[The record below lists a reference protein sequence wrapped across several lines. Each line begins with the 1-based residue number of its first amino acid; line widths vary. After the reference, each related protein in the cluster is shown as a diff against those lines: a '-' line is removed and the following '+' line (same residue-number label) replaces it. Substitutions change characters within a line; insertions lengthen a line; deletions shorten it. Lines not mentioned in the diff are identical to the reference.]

1 MSTTTLPLSG
11 LSRLAAAS
19 STGPGDADAG
29 FARLAAGETA
39 AAAAAAAELYD
50 RFGDELYGL
59 ALWICGS
66 APDAADVVQDV
77 FLRLMRSRA
86 RLGAVRNARAYLLRM
101 TRSAASDLYR
111 RRRVAHEPLDERLL
125 SPVVS
130 DPVAGLEAQ
139 RLSRWLAK
147 LPPRQRSAIYL
158 RYFSEL
164 SYAEIGRVTGVPTF
178 TAASRCRLALRRL
191 RRWLEEGEDR

>member
-1 MSTTTLPLSG
+1 MMSTTTLSLSG
-11 LSRLAAAS
+11 PCGLAS
-19 STGPGDADAG
+19 SSASSAG
-29 FARLAAGETA
+29 EAEDCLGRLAAGED
-39 AAAAAAAELYD
+39 AAAAELYD

-66 APDAADVVQDV
+66 APDAADVVQEV

-86 RLGAVRNARAYLLRM
+86 RLGAVRDARAYLLRM
-101 TRSAASDLYR
+101 TRSAAIDLHR
-111 RRRVAHEPLDERLL
+111 RRRVRHEPLEERLL
-125 SPVVS
+125 APVLT
-130 DPVAGLEAQ
+130 DPATRVEAQ

-147 LPPRQRSAIYL
+147 LPASQRSAIYL

-178 TAASRCRLALRRL
+178 TAASRCRLGLQRL
-191 RRWLEEGEDR
+191 RRWLVEERRR